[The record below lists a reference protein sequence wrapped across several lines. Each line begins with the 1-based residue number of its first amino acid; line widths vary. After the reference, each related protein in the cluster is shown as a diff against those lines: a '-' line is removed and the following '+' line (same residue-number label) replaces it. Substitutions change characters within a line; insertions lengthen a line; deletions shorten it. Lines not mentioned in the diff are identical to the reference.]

1 MSKHMQV
8 LDPETAEED
17 LIRKATSDSKMDAS
31 RYRSATRRAEAAS
44 KASKVLMWVVMV
56 FGAAAFMT
64 PFYVMIVMALKTPA
78 EIATT
83 SAWAWPKDLT
93 FENFKLVLENPNA
106 VFSVFFQNTLVITIL
121 STLGVLVSSS
131 LVAYPFARMKF
142 RGRDRLFLVLLATMM
157 LPGIV
162 TMIPTYLVFKYLHWV
177 DTFLPLWVPAW
188 FGGGAFN
195 IFLLRQFFKGIPMEL
210 DEAAVLDGASHST
223 IFWRIILPLSGPAL
237 ATVGIFSFIYVW
249 RDFQGPL
256 LYLNSPEK
264 QTLELGLQTYRSLN
278 NEQWNLLMAAATLVT
293 IPLIVLFLVGQRWFV
308 RGIVMTGGK

>member
-1 MSKHMQV
+1 
-8 LDPETAEED
+8 
-17 LIRKATSDSKMDAS
+17 
-31 RYRSATRRAEAAS
+31 
-44 KASKVLMWVVMV
+44 
-56 FGAAAFMT
+56 
-64 PFYVMIVMALKTPA
+64 
-78 EIATT
+78 
-83 SAWAWPKDLT
+83 
-93 FENFKLVLENPNA
+93 
-106 VFSVFFQNTLVITIL
+106 
-121 STLGVLVSSS
+121 
-131 LVAYPFARMKF
+131 
-142 RGRDRLFLVLLATMM
+142 VLLATMM